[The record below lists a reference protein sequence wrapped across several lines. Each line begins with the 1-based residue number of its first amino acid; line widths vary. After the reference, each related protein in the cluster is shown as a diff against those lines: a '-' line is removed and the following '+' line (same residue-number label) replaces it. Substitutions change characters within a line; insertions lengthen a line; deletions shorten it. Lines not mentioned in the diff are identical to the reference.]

1 MNRLG
6 LLSMAAMA
14 SMMAFTACDKPAQAD
29 DTDTTEP
36 EGIEQTDM
44 VEAYY
49 VGDYYEA
56 GTGNGWINF
65 INGDLVLDEETEE
78 YTGNGMILCVDINM
92 ALPSSP
98 DFVSLEEGT
107 YTICTDGTYPAKT
120 WNANESYIT
129 LRKNDVTQLEA
140 GITGG
145 TFTVKHVKSGYN
157 IVFDLDVNGEKFQ
170 HEFTGK
176 ISFINHSDEGA
187 QSNLESDVTVSG
199 LTQGA
204 MIYMGDVAMAE
215 VADTYMVVLA
225 DDDYDLESNFG
236 TGKSVLLYLNVPMG
250 NDYELPAGRYK
261 DFVCLEEA
269 EAPAWTGLQG
279 MYYWGTYI
287 GSYYFHYTE
296 QIEARIVDGDVTVDK
311 TGDTYE
317 INGVLKDGNGKKV
330 SFSYTGELLY
340 GELAENYS
348 LTPGRAAKSIKQ

>member
-1 MNRLG
+1 M
-6 LLSMAAMA
+6 SAMA
-14 SMMAFTACDKPAQAD
+14 SLMAFTACDKPAPAD
-29 DTDTTEP
+29 DTDNTEP

-49 VGDYYEA
+49 VGDYYES

-65 INGDLVLDEETEE
+65 INGDLVLDEETGE
-78 YTGNGMILCVDINM
+78 YSGNGMLLCMDINM
-92 ALPSSP
+92 ALPSDP
-98 DFVSLEEGT
+98 DFARLEEGT
-107 YTICTDGTYPAKT
+107 YTICTDETYSAKT
-120 WNANESYIT
+120 WNASESYIT
-129 LRKNDVTQLEA
+129 LRKNNITELDG

-145 TFTVKHVKSGYN
+145 TFTVKQIEGGYD
-157 IVFDLDVNGEKFQ
+157 IVFDLDVNGEKFR

-187 QSNLESDVTVSG
+187 QSNLESDVTASG

-204 MIYMGDVAMAE
+204 MIYMGDIAMAE

-236 TGKSVLLYLNVPMG
+236 TGKSILLYLNVPMG

-261 DFVCLEEA
+261 DFVSLEET

-330 SFSYTGELLY
+330 SFSYTGELLH
-340 GELAENYS
+340 GELVENYS
-348 LTPGRAAKSIKQ
+348 LAPGRATKTIKSE